1 MKIRINFLLAV
12 SLFLLSLQSFAGNI
26 LTSTVVEKS
35 DLSSGLQLDV
45 EDLSYADELT
55 DPSAYSVIRRAKLH
69 LSYTRDQQTDLEH
82 HYWRYEVGY
91 TELVSGTSGTLAIQF
106 NGHDADF
113 EHLYEQLAIFNT
125 NSHVSQVAI
134 NAVKAWVSNTP
145 IDASNLSAAT
155 YIANPANSTDLPE
168 DISLTLSIETE
179 RYYDFDLGTKVPLF
193 FNGYSP
199 TEGIDL
205 GWGYTPGAEEY
216 DLEWV
221 FVDVYD
227 LGVPVATEIFSY
239 KEPTRITT
247 TSNTYQI
254 PPMASEA
261 LVYFRVRPRG
271 KNYVGAWS
279 YNSDLTATVVPG
291 NMLYQHITGFE
302 SNKNWQYT
310 ISFAEDGKSKSVLN
324 YMDGSM
330 RSKQTLTKLST
341 EDVFVVGVNRY
352 DYEGRPSVSIL
363 PSAID
368 NYGGQNNYSYKEK
381 MNQVANG
388 DMFDK
393 AHFDTDI
400 GNTANSNRLIA
411 ANNGAGEYYSGNNPF
426 TNSMNRDYIPNAQGM
441 PYAQTEFLKDGTG
454 RVKRTSGVGTNHAL
468 GSGHET
474 FYYYSSPNATELIRM
489 FGENVG
495 NVKHYKKN
503 YVIDPNGQISASY
516 LDQEGR
522 TIATCLVGE
531 APNNLDAL
539 PGTTQEIVTVDLN
552 EDNELVNDVDNG
564 IISRS
569 ESVVFNYM
577 PQTYNFEY
585 ELETGVIAHTTITDG
600 TTSNMFCANCSYVL
614 EIKVLNPDGSL
625 HNLAYT
631 DPVTGATTATITQ
644 QYTNNQAAVCPGTQ
658 YSLTA
663 APITFSLT
671 TDANSPVGEYTV
683 IKVLR
688 VDEEAMQTQLDLEL
702 AYIDDPNTTSVFV
715 PNLSDLVMQYTQDID
730 FSNCNMEPCDE
741 QATGGTK
748 TFTPTPCIP
757 VDEVPSPSDD
767 LNINSC
773 EVLLERL
780 KADVSLGGWLFES
793 PWLEEALLE
802 LSADPNDPAY
812 IPHSTR
818 GDLIV
823 NWDPAFVDK
832 LVTKHRE
839 FCHYEKCV
847 ATEAINDYSNQMAL
861 VTSMNDPAASS
872 YLNPT
877 TNGDPILALDPSFHN
892 KIVNE
897 YIEISPNN
905 YQSLLTYVSVP
916 NTVNHPGITPA
927 TEIDDFLYPNIATP
941 TGEQIWQ
948 RYYGFYNA
956 ERLQII
962 ENHYTCTYYAD
973 DHSIFR
979 DPFAPIVWNVDDECE
994 DICEL
999 NVENWLSS
1007 IANNCENLTAGQ
1019 LSTIESHL
1027 VNYCATTCDG
1037 TNPNGVL
1044 IAELLGNN
1052 ADLNAIQGILNT
1064 AGCGTAQVLENLAQP
1079 EPCTVEVTLNNVAIE
1094 TASLTQA
1101 SLDWNVFVNEL
1112 LAIPNL
1118 AMDVEYSLT
1127 NTSHF
1132 PFFSG
1137 ILSANYGSFADKVK
1151 ILSGPVQNRIVFLNG
1166 TTEVAVN
1173 NHFNCMTNNDGD
1185 YISLLDLTAVVDLEP
1200 NLTFTDGVDPTFGIT
1215 ANYDNGTT
1223 VEEIY
1228 IQASGGC
1235 PNYYPTTAGIGFSKV
1250 LNNQT
1255 SLSINQTNQTIVT
1268 CDEWNENDNIFST
1281 DITIADIEQ
1290 DCENELRELATLAAN
1305 EEFERLKNEF
1315 IEEYWAA
1322 VYDQCM
1328 RSPLE
1333 ESFHYEYK
1341 AKEYQYTLFYF
1352 DQAGSLV
1359 QTVPP
1364 LGVNLVPVTHFTNGV
1379 WDGTNPDHELKTT
1392 YQYNSLGQM
1401 IAQNTPDAGESKF
1414 FYNDNQ
1420 QLRFSQN
1427 AQQAVDGN
1435 YSYTKYDKHGRT
1447 VEAGQVSLAQVPTE
1461 EQLNDNTFPTTAIEQ
1476 VTASYYD
1483 ESNHSVANF
1492 TSENARG
1499 RIASVAYNEDGAPT
1513 STEFNHAT
1521 HYSYDIHGNV
1531 KELVQENK
1539 NIKFSKQQLKKM
1551 AYTYDLISGN
1561 VNEVIYQEGELDEFR
1576 HRYSYDADNRLTKA
1590 ETSKDGEI
1598 WKADAKY
1605 FYYLHGPLARVELG
1619 HDKVAA
1625 NDFTYTI
1632 QGWLKA
1638 VNSTVLRSHRDMG
1651 RDGNNVANNQNRFV
1665 GQDAFAYTLGYFN
1678 WDYMSIGNTD
1688 FMAYNTHIISP
1699 VGNDLYNG
1707 NISHMTTTMKDE
1719 QENRL
1724 AIHGNSY
1731 RYDQLN
1737 RIKSMKV
1744 YTNDGFLT
1752 NSGVNSWYGATRK
1765 NVVNGMGDYETNY
1778 SYDKNGNL
1786 TSLTRKTKTEA
1797 ANGNNNNL
1805 DQFNYYYYNTGT
1817 GDLQNRLSYV
1827 KDVNDATADY
1837 GDIKG
1842 WQPFQNYKYNEIG
1855 QLTEDEQENI
1865 DKIVWTVSGKVKE
1878 IKRDN
1883 VVGLKDVSF
1892 MYDAMG
1898 NRIGKISKPRDAQ
1911 GNLLGEKDWVYS
1923 HYVLDASGNT
1933 MAVYEE
1939 EFSDWTSQNE
1949 YVSLT
1954 TLKEQMLYG
1963 SSRLGVQNVNKVIYG
1978 ARFSDP
1984 CYTTNGVFSKVV
1996 GPGESIQGECEVIIT
2011 DEVNINPQSINHLKY
2026 IAGEKSY
2033 ELSNHLGNVLAV
2045 ITDKKIGVESTTIS
2059 GDLAYYQSD
2068 VVSYSDYYPFG
2079 MLQPYRHGGE
2089 YRYMFNGIEAD
2100 NEIKGLGNSIAYQY
2114 RVYDPR
2120 LGRFFALDPLNQ
2132 FHSNYVGAGNKPI
2145 WGREADGRYWHIVLG
2160 GAVGAVWNGVVNW
2173 NKYDGEKWWS
2183 SVGLGA
2189 ASGAVSAAN
2198 PSLTGVAFAAENFL
2212 DQYWI
2217 NDKELDEV
2225 DYWQVAISGGFA
2237 GVGSLLGRKFLSP
2250 YISKILSKL
2259 NFDFS
2264 RFGRQYVSSGPI
2276 YGIEYIKYPWYYR
2289 TPFNEGIS
2297 STLGTFGSNYVMYK
2311 ANDGVNNILE
2321 EILPPLM
2328 RVESNK
2334 AQPIVYDYPQNE
2346 LEIPK
2351 ESPSSNSNGED
2362 LQILRP
2368 ENEGNNNNVEFK
2380 VNTIKNKL

>member
-1 MKIRINFLLAV
+1 
-12 SLFLLSLQSFAGNI
+12 
-26 LTSTVVEKS
+26 
-35 DLSSGLQLDV
+35 
-45 EDLSYADELT
+45 
-55 DPSAYSVIRRAKLH
+55 
-69 LSYTRDQQTDLEH
+69 
-82 HYWRYEVGY
+82 
-91 TELVSGTSGTLAIQF
+91 
-106 NGHDADF
+106 
-113 EHLYEQLAIFNT
+113 
-125 NSHVSQVAI
+125 
-134 NAVKAWVSNTP
+134 
-145 IDASNLSAAT
+145 
-155 YIANPANSTDLPE
+155 
-168 DISLTLSIETE
+168 
-179 RYYDFDLGTKVPLF
+179 
-193 FNGYSP
+193 
-199 TEGIDL
+199 
-205 GWGYTPGAEEY
+205 
-216 DLEWV
+216 
-221 FVDVYD
+221 
-227 LGVPVATEIFSY
+227 
-239 KEPTRITT
+239 
-247 TSNTYQI
+247 
-254 PPMASEA
+254 
-261 LVYFRVRPRG
+261 
-271 KNYVGAWS
+271 
-279 YNSDLTATVVPG
+279 
-291 NMLYQHITGFE
+291 
-302 SNKNWQYT
+302 
-310 ISFAEDGKSKSVLN
+310 
-324 YMDGSM
+324 
-330 RSKQTLTKLST
+330 
-341 EDVFVVGVNRY
+341 
-352 DYEGRPSVSIL
+352 
-363 PSAID
+363 
-368 NYGGQNNYSYKEK
+368 
-381 MNQVANG
+381 
-388 DMFDK
+388 
-393 AHFDTDI
+393 
-400 GNTANSNRLIA
+400 
-411 ANNGAGEYYSGNNPF
+411 
-426 TNSMNRDYIPNAQGM
+426 
-441 PYAQTEFLKDGTG
+441 
-454 RVKRTSGVGTNHAL
+454 
-468 GSGHET
+468 
-474 FYYYSSPNATELIRM
+474 
-489 FGENVG
+489 
-495 NVKHYKKN
+495 
-503 YVIDPNGQISASY
+503 
-516 LDQEGR
+516 
-522 TIATCLVGE
+522 
-531 APNNLDAL
+531 
-539 PGTTQEIVTVDLN
+539 
-552 EDNELVNDVDNG
+552 
-564 IISRS
+564 
-569 ESVVFNYM
+569 
-577 PQTYNFEY
+577 
-585 ELETGVIAHTTITDG
+585 
-600 TTSNMFCANCSYVL
+600 
-614 EIKVLNPDGSL
+614 
-625 HNLAYT
+625 
-631 DPVTGATTATITQ
+631 
-644 QYTNNQAAVCPGTQ
+644 
-658 YSLTA
+658 
-663 APITFSLT
+663 
-671 TDANSPVGEYTV
+671 
-683 IKVLR
+683 
-688 VDEEAMQTQLDLEL
+688 
-702 AYIDDPNTTSVFV
+702 
-715 PNLSDLVMQYTQDID
+715 
-730 FSNCNMEPCDE
+730 
-741 QATGGTK
+741 
-748 TFTPTPCIP
+748 
-757 VDEVPSPSDD
+757 
-767 LNINSC
+767 
-773 EVLLERL
+773 
-780 KADVSLGGWLFES
+780 
-793 PWLEEALLE
+793 
-802 LSADPNDPAY
+802 
-812 IPHSTR
+812 
-818 GDLIV
+818 
-823 NWDPAFVDK
+823 
-832 LVTKHRE
+832 
-839 FCHYEKCV
+839 
-847 ATEAINDYSNQMAL
+847 
-861 VTSMNDPAASS
+861 
-872 YLNPT
+872 
-877 TNGDPILALDPSFHN
+877 
-892 KIVNE
+892 
-897 YIEISPNN
+897 
-905 YQSLLTYVSVP
+905 
-916 NTVNHPGITPA
+916 
-927 TEIDDFLYPNIATP
+927 
-941 TGEQIWQ
+941 
-948 RYYGFYNA
+948 
-956 ERLQII
+956 
-962 ENHYTCTYYAD
+962 
-973 DHSIFR
+973 
-979 DPFAPIVWNVDDECE
+979 
-994 DICEL
+994 
-999 NVENWLSS
+999 
-1007 IANNCENLTAGQ
+1007 
-1019 LSTIESHL
+1019 
-1027 VNYCATTCDG
+1027 
-1037 TNPNGVL
+1037 
-1044 IAELLGNN
+1044 
-1052 ADLNAIQGILNT
+1052 
-1064 AGCGTAQVLENLAQP
+1064 
-1079 EPCTVEVTLNNVAIE
+1079 
-1094 TASLTQA
+1094 
-1101 SLDWNVFVNEL
+1101 
-1112 LAIPNL
+1112 
-1118 AMDVEYSLT
+1118 
-1127 NTSHF
+1127 
-1132 PFFSG
+1132 
-1137 ILSANYGSFADKVK
+1137 
-1151 ILSGPVQNRIVFLNG
+1151 
-1166 TTEVAVN
+1166 
-1173 NHFNCMTNNDGD
+1173 MTNNDGD

-1364 LGVNLVPVTHFTNGV
+1364 LGVNLVPVTHFINGV

-1447 VEAGQVSLAQVPTE
+1447 IEAGQVSLAQVPTE

-1492 TSENARG
+1492 SSENARG

-1539 NIKFSKQQLKKM
+1539 NVKFAKQQLKKM
-1551 AYTYDLISGN
+1551 AYSYDLISGN
-1561 VNEVIYQEGELDEFR
+1561 VNQVIYQEGEYDEFR

-1625 NDFTYTI
+1625 NDFAYTI

-1651 RDGNNVANNQNRFV
+1651 KDGNNVANNQNRFV

-1688 FMAYNTHIISP
+1688 FMAYNTHMISP
-1699 VGNDLYNG
+1699 VANDLYNG

-1786 TSLTRKTKTEA
+1786 KSLTRKTKTEV

-1898 NRIGKISKPRDAQ
+1898 KRIGKISKPRDAQ

-1939 EFSDWTSQNE
+1939 KFSDWTSQNE

-2045 ITDKKIGVESTTIS
+2045 VTDKKVGIESTTIS

-2079 MLQPYRHGGE
+2079 MLQPNRHGQENGAD
-2089 YRYMFNGIEAD
+2089 YRYGMNGMEQD
-2100 NEIKGLGNSIAYQY
+2100 NEVVGKGNSYTAEFWQY
-2114 RVYDPR
+2114 DSR
-2120 LGRFFALDPLNQ
+2120 LGRRWNTDPVVNPSESPYATFRNTPIALNDPNGDCPDCPNGEYEIQEGDNFWDLENEWGLDHGSLKEWNPNLDPSNLQVGQTITANSDIPLLNEQ
-2132 FHSNYVGAGNKPI
+2132 TYTSTTTTTY
-2145 WGREADGRYWHIVLG
+2145 E
-2160 GAVGAVWNGVVNW
+2160 
-2173 NKYDGEKWWS
+2173 E
-2183 SVGLGA
+2183 
-2189 ASGAVSAAN
+2189 
-2198 PSLTGVAFAAENFL
+2198 
-2212 DQYWI
+2212 
-2217 NDKELDEV
+2217 
-2225 DYWQVAISGGFA
+2225 DYT
-2237 GVGSLLGRKFLSP
+2237 L
-2250 YISKILSKL
+2250 
-2259 NFDFS
+2259 
-2264 RFGRQYVSSGPI
+2264 
-2276 YGIEYIKYPWYYR
+2276 EYI
-2289 TPFNEGIS
+2289 T
-2297 STLGTFGSNYVMYK
+2297 
-2311 ANDGVNNILE
+2311 
-2321 EILPPLM
+2321 
-2328 RVESNK
+2328 
-2334 AQPIVYDYPQNE
+2334 
-2346 LEIPK
+2346 
-2351 ESPSSNSNGED
+2351 
-2362 LQILRP
+2362 
-2368 ENEGNNNNVEFK
+2368 ENTVCRFYTNNVK
-2380 VNTIKNKL
+2380 CIYSICRTTC